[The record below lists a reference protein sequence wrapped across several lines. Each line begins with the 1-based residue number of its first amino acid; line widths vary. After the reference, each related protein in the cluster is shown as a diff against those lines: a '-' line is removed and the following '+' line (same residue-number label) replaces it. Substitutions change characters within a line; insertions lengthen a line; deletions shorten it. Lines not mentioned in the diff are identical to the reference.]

1 MATEEQTPLVSIVV
15 TTFNHEAYI
24 EACLRGIAMQQCDFP
39 FEVLV
44 GEDCSTDNT
53 RDVLKRLEPELPDN
67 FHIFYREH
75 NMGGKGDNNSNDLV
89 SRARGTYLACCEGD
103 DFWTYDH
110 KLQRQVDFLESHPDY
125 VACFHHCTVVGADGQ
140 PNGEHYPDCP
150 DEQYSFKEFF
160 YITMPGQ
167 LATFICRREPYLK
180 AKERYLDLQLYDDY
194 ASDRRN
200 AFILLVEGKVRCFQE
215 SWSAYRH
222 ITSGGT
228 SHSATFH
235 YSTDYAKNEVL
246 FGETLERYAERYG
259 NDEARWAAKE
269 TSYRVRFR
277 WCHGKYKV
285 TLLKDILRD
294 LSKEQHKVSLAL
306 VWLRWYAVLA
316 SRMARGRSVTL

>member
-1 MATEEQTPLVSIVV
+1 MAATEETPLVSVVV
-15 TTFNHEAYI
+15 TVFNHAPYI

-39 FEVLV
+39 IEVLV

-53 RDVLKRLEPELPDN
+53 REVLKKLEAELPDY
-67 FHIFYREH
+67 FHIFYREQ
-75 NMGGKGDNNSNDLV
+75 NMGAKGDNNSNDLV
-89 SRARGTYLACCEGD
+89 SRARGKYLACCEGD
-103 DFWTYDH
+103 DFWTYEL
-110 KLQRQVDFLESHPDY
+110 KLQKQVDFLETHPDY
-125 VACFHHCTVVGADGQ
+125 VACFHHCTVVGADGK

-150 DEQYSFKEFF
+150 DECYSFREFF

-167 LATFICRREPYLK
+167 LATFICRREPYLL
-180 AKERYLDLQLYDDY
+180 AKKRYSELQLYDDY

-228 SHSATFH
+228 SHSATFS
-235 YSTDYAKNEVL
+235 YSTDFARNEVL
-246 FGETLERYAERYG
+246 FGQTLERYAELYG
-259 NDEARWAAKE
+259 DDEAKRAAKE
-269 TSYRVRFR
+269 TAYRVRFR

-285 TLLKDILRD
+285 TNLRDILHD
-294 LSKEQHKVSLAL
+294 LAGEKDKASLAF

-316 SRMARGRSVTL
+316 LRMARGRSVTL